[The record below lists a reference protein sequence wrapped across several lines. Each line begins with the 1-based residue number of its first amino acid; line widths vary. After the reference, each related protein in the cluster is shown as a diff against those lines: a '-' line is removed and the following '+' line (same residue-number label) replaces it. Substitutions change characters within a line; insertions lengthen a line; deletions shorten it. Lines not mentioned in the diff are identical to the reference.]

1 MGDTEVSKVTHTQN
15 SQQITTSREQSF
27 NWDEEQSACLTLFTS
42 PFSSDR
48 NNTILST
55 EDEYLKQ
62 VCYELMDKDVYIGA
76 SENPA
81 ASSVSSP
88 ELLDALDNPSLNLN
102 IGRIL
107 RSFSSQWRFN
117 RRKLSED
124 RTYRPHKPPNGFG
137 YWEWEGNT
145 ERKYRK
151 LAENMG
157 KATLLQGNECGHLF
171 SSQSPQT
178 YPESLP
184 VADDS

>member
-102 IGRIL
+102 RTRLANINLIL
-107 RSFSSQWRFN
+107 M
-117 RRKLSED
+117 
-124 RTYRPHKPPNGFG
+124 PPNGFG

>member
-15 SQQITTSREQSF
+15 SQQVTASREQSS

-42 PFSSDR
+42 PFSNDR

-62 VCYELMDKDVYIGA
+62 VYYELMDKDVYIGA

-81 ASSVSSP
+81 ASSVSSL
-88 ELLDALDNPSLNLN
+88 ELLEALDNPSLNVNLTPW
-102 IGRIL
+102 GTAH
-107 RSFSSQWRFN
+107 FHQFN

-124 RTYRPHKPPNGFG
+124 RTYRPYKPPNGFG

-145 ERKYRK
+145 QRKYRK